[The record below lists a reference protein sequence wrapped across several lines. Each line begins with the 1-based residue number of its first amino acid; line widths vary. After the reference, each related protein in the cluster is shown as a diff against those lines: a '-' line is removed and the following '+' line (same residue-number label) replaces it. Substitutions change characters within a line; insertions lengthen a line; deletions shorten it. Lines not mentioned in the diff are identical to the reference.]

1 MRCFIGGIA
10 GLALAAA
17 GAAAQEMPRKIEKT
31 ALCFDQ
37 ACKKG
42 EAEFRPWELKLSL
55 PKTLAQCTTYRTTPF
70 FAVVLTRNI
79 PETAEYDCDDLPKER
94 AADRGEMARQK
105 ALGIF
110 PGHTIFLRM
119 MCVSFGDY
127 VQYSVAGEG
136 GMQRNFLAVYARDR
150 ATADRIQYAA
160 RRFYP
165 VPAVV
170 SMTARIEHG
179 DDKCQ

>member
-1 MRCFIGGIA
+1 MGRFIWGLT
-10 GLALAAA
+10 GLALTAAE
-17 GAAAQEMPRKIEKT
+17 AAAQEVPRKIEKT

-37 ACKKG
+37 TCKKG
-42 EAEFRPWELKLSL
+42 EAEFRPWELRLSL
-55 PKTLAQCTTYRTTPF
+55 PKTLAQCTTYRSTPF

-110 PGHTIFLRM
+110 AGHVVFLRM

-127 VQYSVAGEG
+127 VQYAVAGEG

-150 ATADRIQYAA
+150 ATADRILAAA

-179 DDKCQ
+179 DDRCQ